1 MILKSFINAWASF
14 NTFWVILRTAQNYVP
29 TNPVNVHA
37 SDFNFLFLLA
47 APVND
52 NPCVFQ
58 GLNITIE
65 NMQEQYQTFARAIYC
80 NKEPENIHL
89 VPCHMTKRAYHA
101 NFTVFRKHRGSVEGM
116 AKGCVPF
123 NCTKW
128 VTCILFRLFTFSLGV
143 NWVIEDPELLEFLK
157 SKLQQMFSMSSL
169 MSHLQDKF

>member
-37 SDFNFLFLLA
+37 SDFKFLFLLA

-128 VTCILFRLFTFSLGV
+128 VTCILFRLFHFFSWCQLGYRRPRIV
-143 NWVIEDPELLEFLK
+143 GV
-157 SKLQQMFSMSSL
+157 S
-169 MSHLQDKF
+169 